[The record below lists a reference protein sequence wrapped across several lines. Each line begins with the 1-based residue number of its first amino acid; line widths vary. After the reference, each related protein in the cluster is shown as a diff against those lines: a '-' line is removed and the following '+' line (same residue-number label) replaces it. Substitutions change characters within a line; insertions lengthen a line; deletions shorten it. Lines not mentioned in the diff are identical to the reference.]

1 MSYAMRAGLARI
13 AVYLEKNTIIATGLA
28 LLLLGA
34 AFHPAM
40 AQDAPARTEVPEL
53 ALELNALQPSERG
66 CRVTFLVS
74 NTLGKEL
81 SQVAFELAL
90 FTKAGMIS
98 RLTVVDFKD
107 LPAGKT
113 KVRQYDL
120 PSLDCA
126 DVGRILVNNTTECAG
141 EGIEADACIRHL
153 KTKTG
158 TEVTFGS

>member
-1 MSYAMRAGLARI
+1 MSYATRAGLDRI
-13 AVYLEKNTIIATGLA
+13 AAHLEKSTMIVAGLA
-28 LLLLGA
+28 LSFLSA
-34 AFHPAM
+34 AFSPAQ
-40 AQDAPARTEVPEL
+40 AQDAPAQTEAPEL

-74 NTLGKEL
+74 NALGKEL

-107 LPAGKT
+107 LPVGKT

-120 PSLDCA
+120 PSLNCA

-141 EGIEADACIRHL
+141 DGVEADACIRHL